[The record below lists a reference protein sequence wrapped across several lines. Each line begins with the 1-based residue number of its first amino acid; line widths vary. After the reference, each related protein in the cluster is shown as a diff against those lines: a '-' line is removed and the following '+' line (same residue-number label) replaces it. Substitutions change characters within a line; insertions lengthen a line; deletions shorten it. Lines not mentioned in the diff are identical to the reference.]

1 MTRYSR
7 LMFLVGAASLLGGC
21 RHVVSESA
29 TVQPLSAAC
38 QVALAPGAHRQPL
51 DRAIG
56 DLQEQARTSVRKRQV
71 LEQLGYQFVNRARL
85 ANDPGDYVLAEQV
98 AVCIDEQDRGDLAAL
113 LLRGHALHQL
123 HRFHEAEAIAR
134 MLVARR
140 EFVLDYALLGDTLME
155 QGRLTEAAGAY
166 QKMIDLK
173 PFYQSYTRAAHLRW
187 LNGELDGAIDLIQK
201 AITAASPRDPEAIAW
216 AYTRLAGYELQRG
229 DFERAAAAIDSA
241 FSFQP
246 DYASALLLRGRILLA
261 QKRSRDA
268 VPILERAAS
277 LNPLP
282 EYQWVLA
289 DALRRLGRE
298 AQATAVEQQI
308 KEQGAATDPRTVAL
322 FLSTRG
328 VDQSQALSLTER
340 ELDVRRDVFTEDA
353 RAWALAGAGRFAEAT
368 AAMDRALS
376 ARTNDAR
383 LFVHA
388 GAIAA
393 ATGRNREARRWFA
406 AAETFRFTLLPSEL
420 DLLSEGLRPS
430 DSTTRALAG
439 PRAPRS
445 ARVGSLARSFASV
458 RTRF

>member
-1 MTRYSR
+1 
-7 LMFLVGAASLLGGC
+7 
-21 RHVVSESA
+21 
-29 TVQPLSAAC
+29 
-38 QVALAPGAHRQPL
+38 
-51 DRAIG
+51 
-56 DLQEQARTSVRKRQV
+56 
-71 LEQLGYQFVNRARL
+71 
-85 ANDPGDYVLAEQV
+85 
-98 AVCIDEQDRGDLAAL
+98 
-113 LLRGHALHQL
+113 
-123 HRFHEAEAIAR
+123 

-155 QGRLTEAAGAY
+155 QGRLTEAAAAY
-166 QKMIDLK
+166 QAMIDLK

-187 LNGELDGAIDLIQK
+187 LNGDLDGAIDLIQK

-241 FSFQP
+241 LSFQP

-261 QKRSRDA
+261 QKRSSDA

-298 AQATAVEQQI
+298 AQAKAVEQQI
-308 KEQGAATDPRTVAL
+308 REQGAATDPRTVAL

-328 VDQSQALSLTER
+328 IDQSQALSLTER

-353 RAWALAGAGRFAEAT
+353 RAWALAGAGRFAEAS
-368 AAMDRALS
+368 AAMDRVLS
-376 ARTNDAR
+376 MHTNDAR

-406 AAETFRFTLLPSEL
+406 AAEKFRFTLLPSEL

-430 DSTTRALAG
+430 DSPTRALAG